1 MKKLKSL
8 HTLHVKEKKKD
19 CSGVQT
25 MTSRDITVKACV
37 LIRVRPGR
45 HYEVAREIASF
56 DGVKSAFAVM
66 GGADVVARIEV
77 KGMRALTALGT
88 EIGNLPDVVTTETLV
103 AAEE

>member
-1 MKKLKSL
+1 MRELKSS
-8 HTLHVKEKKKD
+8 HTTRIGRKVVMVSIMFGGE
-19 CSGVQT
+19 S
-25 MTSRDITVKACV
+25 TVKACV

-45 HYEVAREIASF
+45 HYEAAREIASF

-77 KGMRALTALGT
+77 IGMRALTALGT
-88 EIGNLPDVVTTETLV
+88 RIGNLSDVVTTETLV